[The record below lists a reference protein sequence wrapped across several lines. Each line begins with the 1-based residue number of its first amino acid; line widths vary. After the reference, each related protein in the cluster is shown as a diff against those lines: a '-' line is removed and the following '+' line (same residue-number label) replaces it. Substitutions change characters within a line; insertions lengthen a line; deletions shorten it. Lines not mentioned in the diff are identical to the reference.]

1 MSFKEEID
9 DAILHVSSIRQLVLL
24 SRRPLATDKTSEEK
38 DAKRKESLDSAKKV
52 LGDLPAEKTDNIIAL
67 SVKSS
72 PIEIDEIL
80 HKLERAEF
88 LLEDIKKGRDKKNNL
103 KTVIDSF
110 KSTPAIQEGLLAVTN
125 LKKIIEVPT

>member
-38 DAKRKESLDSAKKV
+38 EAKRKESLDSAKKV

-110 KSTPAIQEGLLAVTN
+110 KSTPAIQEGLMAVTN
-125 LKKIIEVPT
+125 LKKIIEVPS